1 MFLDNFFCFFLT
13 KFIVLVNVKLKFSK
27 FSFLF
32 PQTTLKF
39 TSDFNLIY
47 FLYLDI
53 KKNKIRIKDD

>member
-53 KKNKIRIKDD
+53 KKTK